1 MYEKSIRLSHRK
13 GKKEKEQEEKEQEEK
28 EKEKE
33 KEHKSLENV
42 GGFGASQDAFAAL
55 APNIINTNDTD
66 FSNLLDVSEKRYMR
80 GENRQELDENVA

>member
-1 MYEKSIRLSHRK
+1 MYEKSTRLSHRK
-13 GKKEKEQEEKEQEEK
+13 GKKEKEQEEKEQE
-28 EKEKE
+28 EKE

-55 APNIINTNDTD
+55 APNITNDTD